1 MNIKK
6 LDVKNRVFALPEK
19 LVNIFDFIP
28 KKLDIQKEGDN
39 DSVFITLD
47 MVQTLFIW
55 LLIIYVDILKKIMI
69 IST

>member
-6 LDVKNRVFALPEK
+6 LDVKNIVFALPEK

-28 KKLDIQKEGDN
+28 KKLHIQKEGDN
-39 DSVFITLD
+39 GSVFITLD